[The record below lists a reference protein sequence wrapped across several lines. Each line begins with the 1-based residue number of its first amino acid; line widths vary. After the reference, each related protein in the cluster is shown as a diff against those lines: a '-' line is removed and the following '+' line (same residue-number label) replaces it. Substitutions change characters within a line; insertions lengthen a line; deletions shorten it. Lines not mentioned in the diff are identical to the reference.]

1 MHDTDHKHNMIGIT
15 TKYILKRRFIQTYN
29 TSCSTR
35 DTAPFND
42 NDICFGETI
51 LISPS

>member
-1 MHDTDHKHNMIGIT
+1 MHDTDHKHNMIDT
-15 TKYILKRRFIQTYN
+15 ATKYILKRRFIQTYN
-29 TSCSTR
+29 ASCSTR

-42 NDICFGETI
+42 NNICFVETI